1 MQIERRKTQQYEY
14 GRGQDDTEE
23 QEGPTELPIG
33 DLPGAVISEAD
44 RKLLDVYGNYIHQN
58 DGSHLDGGIADDA
71 EWQDRC
77 RKLVVLPAQ
86 RCQAPGGP
94 VGRRFVRML
103 AAELEGVT
111 SRKWNS
117 ERFIVFQ
124 MVILQRVKGVT
135 KAGDIK
141 RRLSTRMDSWEEQ
154 KFDMLVQDT
163 ERTALPQLAKSRGG
177 STPEQRA
184 KTYNRLILQGKL
196 RAAVRGV
203 LLPGETDE
211 KTGETIFDV
220 LKSKHPA
227 ARVPEASEM
236 EDYDIL
242 PDFVDVDITED
253 IVEQVARRLSGSA
266 GPGGSDAQAIQQ
278 WLLRFGGASQELRRA
293 VAKFVSWM
301 ANDSPP
307 WAAYRSC
314 RVYTSPSPRD
324 S

>member
-1 MQIERRKTQQYEY
+1 
-14 GRGQDDTEE
+14 
-23 QEGPTELPIG
+23 
-33 DLPGAVISEAD
+33 
-44 RKLLDVYGNYIHQN
+44 
-58 DGSHLDGGIADDA
+58 
-71 EWQDRC
+71 
-77 RKLVVLPAQ
+77 
-86 RCQAPGGP
+86 
-94 VGRRFVRML
+94 ML

-124 MVILQRVKGVT
+124 MVILQRAKGVT

-163 ERTALPQLAKSRGG
+163 ERTALAQLAKSRGG

-196 RAAVRGV
+196 RAAVRWLTEREKGGV
-203 LLPGETDE
+203 LLPGDTDE

-253 IVEQVARRLSGSA
+253 IVEQVA
-266 GPGGSDAQAIQQ
+266 
-278 WLLRFGGASQELRRA
+278 
-293 VAKFVSWM
+293 
-301 ANDSPP
+301 
-307 WAAYRSC
+307 
-314 RVYTSPSPRD
+314 
-324 S
+324 